1 MSERCVR
8 EITLHQRGCLSPA
21 PPYRPHPSPVLTHLK
36 LHHSQSAPV
45 PSVSFDLCNNCIRLS
60 ESPSFS
66 GEEPKAQRGEVSSPR
81 SHGWQVMESGPAPRA
96 FPRALGL
103 SSSSPLSSSLRR
115 HSGAP
120 TAGSGAL
127 C

>member
-45 PSVSFDLCNNCIRLS
+45 PSVSFDLCNNCIGLS